1 MLRSLS
7 IKLFLINK
15 KVSHLL
21 IYHCTCSVKYLS
33 AKIALHNVRPDK
45 SNYSQ
50 WVNGSHNVTHNV
62 THNCSFLR
70 KIWTKT
76 QTGRQQKQS
85 ILILSCIFIGVNA
98 LMRFSYSKLSSE
110 QDRLFHNSQR
120 HIEHATAHTWERGW
134 GWLVLNLCLRFEW
147 NSYVDSKIVR
157 FLRKM
162 DGPSRNVDKA
172 NFSLKKKRK
181 QRAAFG
187 FSNTFY
193 GPNGLPTSFHFF
205 KFMHRGMYFC

>member
-33 AKIALHNVRPDK
+33 AKLALHNVRPDK
-45 SNYSQ
+45 SNHSQ
-50 WVNGSHNVTHNV
+50 GVNGSHNVTLNVTHNV

-98 LMRFSYSKLSSE
+98 LMRFW
-110 QDRLFHNSQR
+110 LFHNSQR

-162 DGPSRNVDKA
+162 DGPSRNVD
-172 NFSLKKKRK
+172 
-181 QRAAFG
+181 
-187 FSNTFY
+187 
-193 GPNGLPTSFHFF
+193 
-205 KFMHRGMYFC
+205 